1 MNGDPTLMD
10 YLNFGSNTATGVLG
24 ALNNKPNTVVQQGA
38 TNWGMIAAIGGGVVL
53 LLVVVLSLG
62 RK

>member
-1 MNGDPTLMD
+1 MESDSLLD
-10 YLNFGSNTATGVLG
+10 YLNLASTTATGL
-24 ALNNKPNTVVQQGA
+24 LNKPPAVVQQGA
-38 TNWGMIAAIGGGVVL
+38 PSKTNWGLIAAIGGGMIL